1 LSQIKKLDLFKD
13 WYHNPNKKT
22 LVMGVLNVTPDS
34 FSDGGEFFAA
44 KDAIQQAMNLISNG
58 AHIIDVGGESSRP
71 GAVPLSVPDE
81 LERVVPVIKGIR
93 ERSPEI
99 LISIDTYKSE
109 VAGQAIESGANIVN
123 DISGLGF
130 DKNMPNIIAGTGV
143 PVIIMHMQGM
153 PNNMQNNPD
162 YNNLIADICS
172 FFSNQVD
179 LAISAGIKKDQII
192 LDPGIGFGKTMD
204 HNFKLIQ
211 QLNQFLSL
219 GFPLMVGPSRKSFI
233 GNFLNVDINE
243 RIEGTAAVVVAS
255 IMNGA
260 RIVRVHDIKEIKRV
274 VQVVDKIRMVQ

>member
-1 LSQIKKLDLFKD
+1 
-13 WYHNPNKKT
+13 
-22 LVMGVLNVTPDS
+22 
-34 FSDGGEFFAA
+34 
-44 KDAIQQAMNLISNG
+44 
-58 AHIIDVGGESSRP
+58 
-71 GAVPLSVPDE
+71 
-81 LERVVPVIKGIR
+81 
-93 ERSPEI
+93 
-99 LISIDTYKSE
+99 
-109 VAGQAIESGANIVN
+109 
-123 DISGLGF
+123 
-130 DKNMPNIIAGTGV
+130 
-143 PVIIMHMQGM
+143 
-153 PNNMQNNPD
+153 MQNNPN

>member
-1 LSQIKKLDLFKD
+1 
-13 WYHNPNKKT
+13 
-22 LVMGVLNVTPDS
+22 MGVLNVTPDS

-71 GAVPLSVPDE
+71 GAVPLSIPDE

-211 QLNQFLSL
+211 QLNQFSSL